1 MRTVGLLSVLPI
13 IWTTKHVVLH
23 VTMQHGLVP
32 HLALD
37 LVDVRARSAGEA
49 HALLSLRQAVRSR
62 GLWRAGPL
70 DHWVG
75 EQRFPIGRALQ
86 AGVPVLVGYERTSRS
101 RRLPHVGQ
109 KCMRRRSDAS

>member
-1 MRTVGLLSVLPI
+1 M
-13 IWTTKHVVLH
+13 
-23 VTMQHGLVP
+23 
-32 HLALD
+32 
-37 LVDVRARSAGEA
+37 AGW
-49 HALLSLRQAVRSR
+49 ST
-62 GLWRAGPL
+62 GPL
-70 DHWVG
+70 G